1 MTENPR
7 TTSARDHDDHAMIDA
22 AIDEA
27 EPGAVATGSG
37 GHLQQEV
44 GSLDEL
50 SQVGDPDGTTAP
62 TKQMQIDNDQDQD
75 DSKPRL

>member
-7 TTSARDHDDHAMIDA
+7 TTSAREHDDHAMIDA
-22 AIDEA
+22 AIDDA
-27 EPGAVATGSG
+27 ETGAVASSSG
-37 GHLQQEV
+37 GHLQQDV

-50 SQVGDPDGTTAP
+50 SQVGDPGGTTAP
-62 TKQMQIDNDQDQD
+62 TKQMEIDNNQDQD